1 MEQGLAPSEAIE
13 KLSPIIKK
21 NLNDWDIE
29 HIKPLAAPKAVLDD
43 TAKFLLF
50 NKQRIP
56 AAVLICGKTEFGN
69 LAGRSAERVSNIR
82 ASLQGDEKKAVL
94 APLDYGDINGLN
106 FALWPYRKPLSGNK
120 ILGRLQRYS
129 LRKKILS
136 WLHNA
141 THQTIQKPLN
151 AELEEVFISPLK
163 ALQSSEEIK
172 GTLDKRVHNFIGK
185 IESQSWKPVF
195 TMAHNDLW
203 VGNVLNAKDN
213 KYKISVIDWAGSNL
227 KGIAIFDL
235 VKICIDLRVRGNAYS
250 IEVKKACDLLE
261 CDMHDSEGY
270 LLASMAL
277 LLQNIE
283 HFPRDRFFKLLQRV
297 HRFHMSNLGL

>member
-13 KLSPIIKK
+13 ELSPIIEK
-21 NLNDWDIE
+21 NLTDWDSE
-29 HIKPLAAPKAVLDD
+29 NIKPLAVPKAVLDD
-43 TAKFLLF
+43 TTKILLF
-50 NKQRIP
+50 NKQRVP
-56 AAVLICGKTEFGN
+56 TAVLICGKTEFGN
-69 LAGRSAERVSNIR
+69 LAERSAERVIGIR
-82 ASLQGDEKKAVL
+82 SRLQGDEKKAVL
-94 APLDYGDINGLN
+94 APLDYGDVSGLN

-129 LRKKILS
+129 LREKILS

-141 THQTIQKPLN
+141 THQTIQKPIG
-151 AELEEVFISPLK
+151 AELEEDFIKPLSV
-163 ALQSSEEIK
+163 LQSSEEIK
-172 GTLDKRVHNFIGK
+172 GTLDKRVHNFIEK
-185 IESQSWKPVF
+185 IERQSWRPVF

-213 KYKISVIDWAGSNL
+213 KYKISVIDWAGSNP
-227 KGIAIFDL
+227 KGLAIFDL
-235 VKICIDLRVRGNAYS
+235 VKICIDLRVRGKAYAT
-250 IEVKKACDLLE
+250 EVKNACDVLE
-261 CDMHDSEGY
+261 CEVDESEGY

-283 HFPRDRFFKLLQRV
+283 HFPRHRFFGLLQRV